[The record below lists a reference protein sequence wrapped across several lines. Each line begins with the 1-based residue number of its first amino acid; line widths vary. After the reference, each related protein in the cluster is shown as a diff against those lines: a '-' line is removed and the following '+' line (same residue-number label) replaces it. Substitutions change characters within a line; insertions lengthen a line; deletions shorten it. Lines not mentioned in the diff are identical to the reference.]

1 MLSAIFPTFKHM
13 ENTLPASAAIT
24 TQDLIGFILYTVI
37 YVPVIWFIRPRI
49 IRLALYPSFFL
60 TMAVF
65 LGLLIWAVKING
77 GIGPSSV
84 LGPAFQLTSSQRAF
98 RFIQCASSVSGT
110 WGSCADRY
118 SDWSRF
124 EKKKFRSLPGLI
136 VLPLIVTL
144 CGAFGVLTTTA
155 TANHFGV
162 VQWNPILL
170 LEYVQTLSYT
180 PGCRA
185 ATFFAGLAFYYC
197 QIFINLS
204 QNTIPFGMD
213 VAAAFPRYFNIRRAT
228 LMCVVIY
235 LIIQPWRF
243 LSQAVI
249 FLTILSS
256 VTSKYLLRL
265 TSSEDLAY

>member
-1 MLSAIFPTFKHM
+1 MLSAIFPSFKHM
-13 ENTLPASAAIT
+13 KNTLPASAAIT
-24 TQDLIGFILYTVI
+24 TQDLIGFILYTVLFMPI
-37 YVPVIWFIRPRI
+37 VYFIKPRVL
-49 IRLALYPSFFL
+49 RFALYPSFFI

-65 LGLLIWAVKING
+65 LGVLIWGIHING
-77 GIGPSSV
+77 GTGPASV
-84 LGPAFQLTSSQRAF
+84 LAPAMQLTRSQRAF

-124 EKKKFRSLPGLI
+124 EKKKYRSLPGLI

-144 CGAFGVLTTTA
+144 TGAFGVLTTAA
-155 TANHFGV
+155 TAQHFGI
-162 VQWNPILL
+162 VQWNPVLL
-170 LEYVQTLSYT
+170 LDYVQTQSYT

-185 ATFFAGLAFYYC
+185 ATFFAGLAFYYS

-213 VAAAFPRYFNIRRAT
+213 VAAAFPKYFNIRRAT
-228 LMCVVIY
+228 FLAVIIY

-243 LSQAVI
+243 LSQASI

-256 VTSKYLLRL
+256 VTSK
-265 TSSEDLAY
+265 